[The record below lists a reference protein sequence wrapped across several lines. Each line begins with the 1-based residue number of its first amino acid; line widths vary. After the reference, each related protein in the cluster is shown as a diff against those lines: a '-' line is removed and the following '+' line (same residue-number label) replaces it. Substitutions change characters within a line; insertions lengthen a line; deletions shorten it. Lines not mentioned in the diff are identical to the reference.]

1 MISPLRIGEPLVF
14 VDHVEMGV
22 PGILLGFQRGY
33 DQRGVGLMRAVAC
46 GEADFPT
53 AMRPLGKF
61 VIRQS
66 AGGDSVDHLAGFAGL
81 LEILLK
87 DKGLARTRWRLNHD
101 IATLDQ
107 RPDGSLLPG
116 IGQLEILELSEGVQG
131 FSFLVTGFSFQ
142 LETRN

>member
-1 MISPLRIGEPLVF
+1 
-14 VDHVEMGV
+14 
-22 PGILLGFQRGY
+22 
-33 DQRGVGLMRAVAC
+33 
-46 GEADFPT
+46 
-53 AMRPLGKF
+53 MRPLGKF

-131 FSFLVTGFSFQ
+131 FSFLVTGFQFPTRNPK
-142 LETRN
+142 LETRNPFCEQDARAFP